1 VIERRI
7 AMARL
12 RCKIGEGARPSEA
25 TVELQDSE
33 GRPEY
38 LPVERAFLIADNGDY
53 YLPVSIGHVDRERK
67 LAIVGLPVEADSGAH
82 RIWVNLSQLKNLE
95 GNASPKR
102 RRKQ

>member
-1 VIERRI
+1 MRGKPSLIERRI

-25 TVELQDSE
+25 TVEVRDSE

-38 LPVERAFLIADNGDY
+38 LPVERAFLVADNGDH
-53 YLPVSIGHVDRERK
+53 YLPVSIVHVDRERK

-82 RIWVNLSQLKNLE
+82 RIWVSLSQLQDPSGAE
-95 GNASPKR
+95 
-102 RRKQ
+102 Q